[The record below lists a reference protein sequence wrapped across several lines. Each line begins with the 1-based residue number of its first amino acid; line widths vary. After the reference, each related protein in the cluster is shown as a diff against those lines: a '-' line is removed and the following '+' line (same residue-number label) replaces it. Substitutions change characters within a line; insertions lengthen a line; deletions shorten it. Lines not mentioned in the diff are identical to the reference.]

1 MASGFRFLS
10 SRAPEA
16 SSREPGA
23 RSLIKLPSRPVR
35 PFIRL
40 ERFLPHGLRL
50 LLACLE
56 YALLAAS
63 DALVRVQAF
72 ENELRRRNLLLGT
85 LFLRDTQRSQLVDE
99 SLDSLEILKRLH
111 GRHRV
116 GKLNLA

>member
-40 ERFLPHGLRL
+40 ERLLPHGLRL

-56 YALLAAS
+56 YALFAAS

-85 LFLRDTQRSQLVDE
+85 LFLRDTQWSQLIDE
-99 SLDSLEILKRLH
+99 SLNPLEVLERFDR
-111 GRHRV
+111 RHRIR
-116 GKLNLA
+116 